1 MTGELCSLC
10 RRILL
15 LTGLFFAAWTD
26 LKEGRIPNRILALLL
41 LAGIVLCTAQ
51 SGLDGE
57 YEAVRSAAAGFF
69 TGGGIALLCAV
80 LSGGGL
86 GAGDVKLLAVTGL
99 YLGAGAVAD
108 VFVFAMLS
116 AGAVCLALL
125 AAGRGGRKRGI
136 PLAPFILLAV
146 VLTYGKQ
153 GLF

>member
-57 YEAVRSAAAGFF
+57 
-69 TGGGIALLCAV
+69 
-80 LSGGGL
+80 
-86 GAGDVKLLAVTGL
+86 
-99 YLGAGAVAD
+99 
-108 VFVFAMLS
+108 
-116 AGAVCLALL
+116 
-125 AAGRGGRKRGI
+125 
-136 PLAPFILLAV
+136 
-146 VLTYGKQ
+146 
-153 GLF
+153 